1 MTPEEAR
8 LELDATTLRPNDA
21 SAEARDKAARDPEL
35 GAWLARRTEL
45 DERVANAMDDIVP
58 IPGDLHMK
66 LLAMSGLPLPAKKK
80 AMPRA
85 VMWLAAAA
93 AFLLMFGGWW
103 WTSSMNGQWRS
114 EALASVKLVQYG
126 MLRLEHR
133 AKKLDDLMKLV
144 ASTNTA
150 MPQSLPAGLMKLA
163 TYGCRTVQIAGKPA
177 TIVCF
182 EIAPGKEVHLVVM
195 NQADLASA
203 PPMNRP
209 EFASTSGWTT
219 ATWSTGTQS
228 FMLATKEDGE
238 LLKKLFT

>member
-1 MTPEEAR
+1 MSPEEAR

-21 SAEARDKAARDPEL
+21 SDEARSAVEQDAQL
-35 GAWLARRTEL
+35 GAWVAART
-45 DERVANAMDDIVP
+45 DFDQRVANAMDDIP

-66 LLAMSGLPLPAKKK
+66 LLAKSGMPMPAKRKV
-80 AMPRA
+80 MPRA
-85 VMWLAAAA
+85 VIWLAAAA
-93 AFLLMFGGWW
+93 VFLLMFGGWW
-103 WTSSMNGQWRS
+103 WNTSMNGEWKS

-126 MLRLEHR
+126 MMPLEHR

-150 MPQSLPAGLMKLA
+150 MPQSLPEKLMKLG

-195 NQADLASA
+195 NSADIKAA
-203 PPMNRP
+203 PPQGTP
-209 EFASTSGWTT
+209 EFAASGGWTT
-219 ATWSTGTQS
+219 AAWTTGAQS

-238 LLKKLFT
+238 LLRKLFV